1 MAESTSALTSF
12 VVEQGIIG
20 VTIGT
25 TIGFATTN
33 FAKELRKHLF
43 TPLLSFLSKT
53 FKNTKL
59 SKTIHIIPDAIRTPA
74 LYLLSA
80 VVEFGLLLS
89 FVILMYNLTVVPLFK
104 EELKAEKKSKKR
116 QKEWQQSLLNQVS
129 AIDKKFTMPYG
140 V

>member
-1 MAESTSALTSF
+1 MTSPSPLTSF
-12 VVEQGIIG
+12 IVEQGIIG

-43 TPLLSFLSKT
+43 KPLLSLLSNTLKKTRLSKT
-53 FKNTKL
+53 FYQ
-59 SKTIHIIPDAIRTPA
+59 IPDAIRTPA
-74 LYLLSA
+74 LNLISA
-80 VVEFGLLLS
+80 VLELGLLLS
-89 FVILMYNLTVVPLFK
+89 FVMIIYNYTIVPLFK
-104 EELKAEKKSKKR
+104 KELKAEKQTEKR
-116 QKEWQQSLLNQVS
+116 QEEWQQSLLDEVS

>member
-1 MAESTSALTSF
+1 MTSPLTSF

-43 TPLLSFLSKT
+43 TPLLSLLSNTLKKT
-53 FKNTKL
+53 TL
-59 SKTIHIIPDAIRTPA
+59 SKTIHLIPDAIRTPA

-80 VVEFGLLLS
+80 VIEFGLLLS
-89 FVILMYNLTVVPLFK
+89 FVMIIYNYTIVPLFK
-104 EELKAEKKSKKR
+104 EELKAEKQTEKR
-116 QKEWQQSLLNQVS
+116 QEEWQQSLLNQVS